1 MTIVQRPRVDRIQIR
16 LDKDRSK
23 RKFDLR
29 GYLLVWGTVVSAGQ
43 NLEYMESDG
52 APRDGWIEHVP
63 ESTVFNQGALDTLKN
78 APITLNHPPEMLD
91 TSNTSRYQ
99 VGSVIELKRD
109 GDKLRALHQITD
121 ARALDAIDS
130 GVFELSPGYIADIDE
145 TAGEVNGV
153 RHDAVQV
160 GRVYNHH
167 SIVPEARAGHSNK
180 LDSLRRAF
188 RMDGLSISRQ
198 QQQRRRDNT
207 MGDEA
212 DTEKRDYELGEET
225 FTLPVAIVD
234 RLESLEKKVAGK
246 AEDAEHDEEKEGEG
260 SSEGDDDDDDDKEE
274 SEDSDKRD
282 KDEGKRGD
290 ALTRGDIGSIAKLVT
305 TAVLKTQLKQTAKAD
320 AVAKRRAAVI
330 TEARAFLPQSYNFD
344 GQSAAKI
351 MFDAVVAVNPDSKGK
366 AEKYRNDAGV
376 LRGMFVMLR
385 DPKRGDGAPI
395 GGTGE
400 NVSAQKR
407 RWTMDASVIRRDE
420 RVAKTTRSFRRL
432 RMIGQQLSQD
442 VSDRFGDD
450 LEKAG

>member
-1 MTIVQRPRVDRIQIR
+1 M
-16 LDKDRSK
+16 
-23 RKFDLR
+23 
-29 GYLLVWGTVVSAGQ
+29 
-43 NLEYMESDG
+43 
-52 APRDGWIEHVP
+52 
-63 ESTVFNQGALDTLKN
+63 
-78 APITLNHPPEMLD
+78 
-91 TSNTSRYQ
+91 
-99 VGSVIELKRD
+99 
-109 GDKLRALHQITD
+109 
-121 ARALDAIDS
+121 AIDA
-130 GVFELSPGYIADIDE
+130 ED
-145 TAGEVNGV
+145 
-153 RHDAVQV
+153 
-160 GRVYNHH
+160 
-167 SIVPEARAGHSNK
+167 
-180 LDSLRRAF
+180 
-188 RMDGLSISRQ
+188 
-198 QQQRRRDNT
+198 
-207 MGDEA
+207 
-212 DTEKRDYELGEET
+212 EKRDYELGEET

-246 AEDAEHDEEKEGEG
+246 AEDAEHDEEEEGEG
-260 SSEGDDDDDDDKEE
+260 SSEGDDDDDDDE

-290 ALTRGDIGSIAKLVT
+290 ALTKDDIGSIVKLVAG
-305 TAVLKTQLKQTAKAD
+305 AVIKTQSKQQARAD

-400 NVSAQKR
+400 NVSAAKR